1 MDNEILIKILERLSS
16 IETSIKDLM
25 WVKDDVQRNSKDI
38 VELKTIA
45 DNQQKEIDEIKEN
58 NKWLRRGITT
68 MIIGL
73 VSSGVV
79 ALITYFV
86 G

>member
-1 MDNEILIKILERLSS
+1 MDNEILIQILERLSS
-16 IETSIKDLM
+16 IETSIKDLT
-25 WVKDDVQRNSKDI
+25 WVKNDVNKNSKDI
-38 VELKTIA
+38 VELRTTT

-58 NKWLRRGITT
+58 NKWLTRGIVT

-73 VSSGVV
+73 ISSGIV